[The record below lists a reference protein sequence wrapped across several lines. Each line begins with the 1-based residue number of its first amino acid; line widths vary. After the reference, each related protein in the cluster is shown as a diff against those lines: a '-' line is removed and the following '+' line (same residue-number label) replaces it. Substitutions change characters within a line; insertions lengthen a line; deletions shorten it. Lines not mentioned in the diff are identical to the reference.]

1 MDPLQ
6 DIQEININ
14 NDHILIEIPPIESCT
29 EAEEKAEEENLE
41 GIAMEDEDIIEELE
55 IVKLEDT
62 STKIKSKK
70 RVSLTIE
77 KKIEIIQRHEKG
89 ESQKSLSVE
98 FNVGRTTIS
107 DIIKRKYKFFKV
119 KLTSKARK
127 SLFKTLSFLAVHL
140 NEF

>member
-1 MDPLQ
+1 MDALQ

-29 EAEEKAEEENLE
+29 EAEEKA
-41 GIAMEDEDIIEELE
+41 EDEDIIEELE

-119 KLTSKARK
+119 KLTSKAGK

>member
-1 MDPLQ
+1 MDALQ
-6 DIQEININ
+6 DIQEIN
-14 NDHILIEIPPIESCT
+14 HILIEIPPIELCT
-29 EAEEKAEEENLE
+29 EDKGEEENLE

-55 IVKLEDT
+55 IVKLGET
-62 STKIKSKK
+62 STKLKGKK

-107 DIIKRKYKFFKV
+107 DILKRKYKFFKV
-119 KLTSKARK
+119 KIVCKTIK
-127 SLFKTLSFLAVHL
+127 SLIYILIFCSSSQ
-140 NEF
+140 